1 MHIIRPT
8 QTQTIQ
14 FIPRVA
20 IASPVVQI
28 IDESQNK
35 NISSDILNQS
45 GSYLNGFTTLFL
57 TFKVGKFPV
66 EGRFYYFK
74 AFSNNGNTLC
84 YQDRLFCTAQTEY
97 DKYTVNQNVY
107 TEETSYDNEYIII

>member
-1 MHIIRPT
+1 MHIITPT
-8 QTQTIQ
+8 QGQRID
-14 FIPRVA
+14 FIPRVPV
-20 IASPVVQI
+20 ASPSFQI
-28 IDESQNK
+28 IDESTNK
-35 NISSDILNQS
+35 DITSDVLNSS
-45 GSYLNGFTTLFL
+45 GSYSNGFSVLFIN
-57 TFKVGKFPV
+57 FKIGKFPI

-74 AFSNNGNTLC
+74 AFAANGSLC

>member
-1 MHIIRPT
+1 MHIITPT

-20 IASPVVQI
+20 IASPVIQI

-35 NISSDILNQS
+35 DISSFIFSQS
-45 GSYLNGFTTLFL
+45 GSYTNGITVLNFSFQA
-57 TFKVGKFPV
+57 GKFPV
-66 EGRFYYFK
+66 EGRFYTFK
-74 AFSNNGNTLC
+74 AFSNNGLTLC

-97 DKYTVNQNVY
+97 DKYTVNQNIY